1 MAAEKPEFTPE
12 ISDFEGHEEPRRSF
26 GTARIAESVRLG
38 LTVLTLLMAM
48 SIVGT
53 TADSLAVYN
62 KTHVADDFLLPLW
75 PVQFNLGPTIALV
88 TGGSIIILSNTMS
101 LIGSKVPAIRNK
113 ALIHPVISILAPL
126 ASLIAALIA
135 TSFFYSIN
143 TSDTV
148 DTVQSWTCRWTDVP
162 MTRAPYWNV
171 LCKESEAA
179 LYMSITMIPLQLIIV
194 GLAGF
199 AILADKKAP
208 FSVARKGSPALS

>member
-26 GTARIAESVRLG
+26 GTARITESVRLG
-38 LTVLTLLMAM
+38 LTILTLLMAM

-101 LIGSKVPAIRNK
+101 LIGSKVPAVRLQILIRRC
-113 ALIHPVISILAPL
+113 I
-126 ASLIAALIA
+126 
-135 TSFFYSIN
+135 
-143 TSDTV
+143 D
-148 DTVQSWTCRWTDVP
+148 
-162 MTRAPYWNV
+162 
-171 LCKESEAA
+171 
-179 LYMSITMIPLQLIIV
+179 
-194 GLAGF
+194 
-199 AILADKKAP
+199 
-208 FSVARKGSPALS
+208 